1 MVSMAEELEEPSSG
15 ILKEIT
21 QMNTF
26 SFQS

>member
-1 MVSMAEELEEPSSG
+1 MVPMAEELEEASSA
-15 ILKEIT
+15 ISKQIT